1 MKKFSFLFAVLFAA
15 MTMFAGSYTIEFK
28 DGGNSSDSNTGLTS
42 TNISDY
48 VASGAENLSAIA
60 ASGKVYNAA
69 TGYGLKFGNTSN
81 SGSVTLTLAK
91 AIKPTS
97 IVMSASQYGNTEGSG
112 MLQDSTVDMT
122 GGGGKGKFV
131 DYTMTYDGNTEVTT
145 ITVGTKAKRGY
156 VKSVTV
162 NFEGEG
168 PAPVVAPYCATEV
181 GHLFLET
188 PDVNSYVLLS
198 IGALDGKTI
207 VRIDQDAAKNTAM
220 FDFLLVNYAGGSATT
235 GADVAEGGDN
245 KIAVA
250 FDTPTAVNDSIT
262 LEILWSTV
270 NWDGRWMVQNVKV
283 PAKAA
288 CASAVVPLEVINC
301 AQANGL
307 AKDAKAELNT
317 VTVAYV
323 NGAYV
328 YVQDASGMALV
339 YRTGLG
345 LKAGDVVS
353 GMEVKGAPYNNLPEV
368 IPTNTPS
375 DWTIVEGAAPEF
387 ATATAAPVAA
397 DVNKVMVWENV
408 AIEGAFEGA
417 KTTIKGAFG
426 EDSIAFYNQFQL
438 SQTFETGKAYNIVGA
453 VAIYK
458 GNVQVYFISA
468 EEYVAPVIP
477 AAQRILAYG
486 LKATAAT
493 NKYIF
498 EFNANIAALE
508 ANLVFYKAGV
518 LAGRV
523 SAGNV
528 VAGKNTVEVAVEDLP
543 GAEGD
548 EMTWAVELKAGPVAE
563 FAEIATG
570 ENLKKCHLAVDNSTE
585 SEYFGRI
592 YITNRAGSASGGIYV
607 YNQDYT
613 INTANTL
620 AGQPKWQSMGRVA
633 VGNDGTVYIADWGD
647 AHGGVYVMDPAT
659 LTADCFFVGTQ
670 NSDGLW
676 TNASGVPMGSS
687 TASVGV
693 YGSGANTIL
702 YAINEDVA
710 EVGDVKLYAHGVN
723 VYQIGQADGSLL
735 RTWDKAPTMTYPLQ
749 DNAAQMFV
757 INANEHGVFF
767 SCSRAAGH
775 NEATARSL
783 QFYNKQGERT
793 FVALPE
799 GATADL
805 TGSLG
810 GGCAVS
816 RDLSELVIV
825 DGTGNLLVYSI
836 AWTEDVPA
844 LTFKTKYETAYGA
857 MGTLAF
863 DYAGNLLATGGA
875 NYNNNTANKL
885 IVYSMPTDK
894 NEIIVPAQTAQIVK
908 KAPVA
913 PQAYNVTWDIDGG
926 QLVFAD
932 KADMFAQ
939 FMVDNGVTDAMTLAE
954 YKALDEPLAA
964 PSGICVKLLTCKAMV
979 DMPEKWGWLKTYI
992 QEFSA
997 TQEGASA
1004 LDDNCTSAAW
1014 RYAAAAFF
1022 TEGQRTGWPKSANF
1036 AEAGQVAAYSP
1047 AMNAAGYYYELPATM
1062 TAESAMPIVVK
1073 ADHEFLGWFN
1083 GAEKVEKVMA
1093 DCSLKANWNRLV
1105 YKVEFV
1111 APFAFPNPMY
1121 AADKDAMYKNL
1132 NEDYNTF
1139 YNQTSDWGVL
1149 STFTAVTDGMPSKGA
1164 KLDLTFFANEDMKAK
1179 WGWLLDYCDT
1189 ITIRQ
1194 NNAGADPQLTIPSTN
1209 ASFMRY
1215 SVNAFFM
1222 NTQRTGWPKS
1232 ADFALCGIDTEEWKS
1247 FWGYS
1252 YTLPEVITEEY
1263 TLPKMYR
1270 KNYEYGGWYTDAEY
1284 TNPIAKVGPKDNL
1297 TVYAKMT
1304 PTATALL
1311 SIALNKQDTVDLV
1324 MPATDQLVVTY
1335 NPETAANKNVTWY
1348 TENEAIAT
1356 VVDGLVTPVMP
1367 GIVKITVISEESAL
1381 EASVVY
1387 RITAAAGAV
1396 TGVTLNEASMTLELG
1411 AVAKLIATVAP
1422 EDATNKAVTWESSSK
1437 AVSVDQEGNIK
1448 ADTVGV
1454 ATITVTTVDGGYTA
1468 TCKVTVPEPLYK
1480 AINVEKVWEL
1490 AIPTTLAD
1498 IGDCRNGMG
1507 WNGKFYVTDKKA
1519 QKVRV
1524 FTKDGEDANAA
1535 IEFNAAA
1542 DSLKIGTGIAI
1553 DDAGNIA
1560 VGTNFPNSVTGL
1572 YIIKNGTTT
1581 PVYIDLTGAN
1591 ALPQN
1596 GRCDQITAFGD
1607 FFSEAGGMVAY
1618 YTSGATQIQYAKIAN
1633 GALVEVKA
1641 INAAVTKGASPSQV
1655 YALNADMTFVSHARG
1670 SAMQKYNGTEV
1681 ATLSL
1686 KNVVNNDLGAA
1697 FFQVAGQN
1705 LAAYKV
1711 GTIHSSEFS
1720 IRNLDAE
1727 QFLVDKDGNSVFY
1740 FVDNKAAS
1748 NNSYAN
1754 FSKVEKINDYASYL
1768 YVFTSG
1774 KGAAMYKVYKDVA
1787 VTGVALD
1794 KTEATLNALET
1805 LQLTATVAP
1814 AEATVKDV
1822 TWGSSDENV
1831 ATVDENGLVTAV
1843 AAGNA
1848 TITVTTVEG
1857 GYTATCALTVS
1868 AVTYY
1873 RLTDVKQLVDGAKM
1887 IIVGGDSVT
1896 MGDKQNNNFKANA
1909 PVVVANNAIASLPT
1923 NATVITLG
1931 KVAKGYTM
1939 YTSYGY
1945 LVAGTSNSNYLKTV
1959 ETIPTDNDLAYWTI
1973 TVNPAATVIVNVDTN
1988 SKRNTIRYN
1997 TGSAI
2002 ISAYATGQEDVQ
2014 IFIDNN
2020 GSTTGWENIND
2031 ENISV
2036 TKFIRNNQLYIL
2048 RDGVLYNAQGAVVR

>member
-69 TGYGLKFGNTSN
+69 TGYGLKFGNSSN

-168 PAPVVAPYCATEV
+168 PAPIVAPYCATEV

-270 NWDGRWMVQNVKV
+270 NWDDRWMVQNVKV

-408 AIEGAFEGA
+408 AIEGAFEGT

-438 SQTFETGKAYNIVGA
+438 SQTFEAGKAYNIVGA

-458 GNVQVYFISA
+458 ENVQVYFISA
-468 EEYVAPVIP
+468 EEYVIP

-486 LKATAAT
+486 LNVAPATG
-493 NKYIF
+493 KYIF
-498 EFNANIAALE
+498 EFYANMAAAE

-548 EMTWAVELKAGPVAE
+548 EMTWAVEVKAAPVVELTE
-563 FAEIATG
+563 FTDATRGIYDFYLPQGIAV
-570 ENLKKCHLAVDNSTE
+570 NNCTE
-585 SEYFGRI
+585 SAFFGNMYLTEI
-592 YITNRAGSASGGIYV
+592 DGASDGGTDRTKTQKGGIFGYDLLLNELNPT
-607 YNQDYT
+607 NQ
-613 INTANTL
+613 
-620 AGQPKWQSMGRVA
+620 GW
-633 VGNDGTVYIADWGD
+633 
-647 AHGGVYVMDPAT
+647 
-659 LTADCFFVGTQ
+659 
-670 NSDGLW
+670 
-676 TNASGVPMGSS
+676 
-687 TASVGV
+687 
-693 YGSGANTIL
+693 
-702 YAINEDVA
+702 
-710 EVGDVKLYAHGVN
+710 
-723 VYQIGQADGSLL
+723 
-735 RTWDKAPTMTYPLQ
+735 
-749 DNAAQMFV
+749 
-757 INANEHGVFF
+757 
-767 SCSRAAGH
+767 
-775 NEATARSL
+775 
-783 QFYNKQGERT
+783 
-793 FVALPE
+793 LPE
-799 GATADL
+799 GMTAGTNRQDMKRITVDNKDGMIYFNSRTAIYKINPADMTTWTNIL
-805 TGSLG
+805 AGAEGITQVNACYAENGVVYFMDNANTTNG
-810 GGCAVS
+810 GGTLKKMAA
-816 RDLSELVIV
+816 
-825 DGTGNLLVYSI
+825 DGTISTIVQSALWGVQDNGICGDGRGGLWVAQHRWNADAYSILTHVTAAGVIDYVVDKNASAEVKALFPQNNNASYRGQVAYNAKENLLAFGGNKVATVFKVTYD
-836 AWTEDVPA
+836 AETGAPA
-844 LTFKTKYETAYGA
+844 LERWIQTGA
-857 MGTLAF
+857 IGGNIDGLSF
-863 DYAGNLLATGGA
+863 DYAGNLYVLSASVERMYAYGVPVEA
-875 NYNNNTANKL
+875 NE
-885 IVYSMPTDK
+885 V
-894 NEIIVPAQTAQIVK
+894 IVPAQVAQVVTKAAPAPAAFNVK
-908 KAPVA
+908 
-913 PQAYNVTWDIDGG
+913 WDLDGG

-939 FMVDNGVTDAMTLAE
+939 FMLDNGVTDAMTLAE

-1149 STFTAVTDGMPSKGA
+1149 STFTAVTDGMPTKGA
-1164 KLDLTFFANEDMKAK
+1164 QFDLTFFANEDMKAK

-1189 ITIRQ
+1189 ITARQ
-1194 NNAGADPQLTIPSTN
+1194 STTEAPLTMPSTN

-1270 KNYEYGGWYTDAEY
+1270 KNYEYGGWFTDAEY
-1284 TNPIAKVGPKDNL
+1284 TNAITKVGPKDNL

-1311 SIALNKQDTVDLV
+1311 SITLNKQDTVDLV

-1335 NPETAANKNVTWY
+1335 NPENAANKNVTWY

-1468 TCKVTVPEPLYK
+1468 TCKVTVPEPFYK

-1681 ATLSL
+1681 VTLSL

-1711 GTIHSSEFS
+1711 GTVHSSEFS

-1873 RLTDVKQLVDGAKM
+1873 RLTDAKQLVDGAKM

>member
-1 MKKFSFLFAVLFAA
+1 MKKFSFLFAALFAA

-60 ASGKVYNAA
+60 PAGKVYNAA
-69 TGYGLKFGNTSN
+69 TGYGLKFGNSSN

-97 IVMSASQYGNTEGSG
+97 IVMNASQYGNTEGSG

-122 GGGGKGKFV
+122 GGGGKGNFV

-145 ITVGTKAKRGY
+145 ITVGTKVKRGY

-417 KTTIKGAFG
+417 KTTIKAALG

-438 SQTFETGKAYNIVGA
+438 SQTFEAGKAYNIVGA

-458 GNVQVYFISA
+458 ENVQVYFISA
-468 EEYVAPVIP
+468 EEYVAPLPP
-477 AAQRILAYG
+477 ATQRILAYG

-528 VAGKNTVEVAVEDLP
+528 VAGKNTVEVAIEDLP
-543 GAEGD
+543 GQDND

-570 ENLKKCHLAVDNSTE
+570 EDLKKCHLAVDNSTE

-767 SCSRAAGH
+767 SCSRAADH

-783 QFYNKQGERT
+783 QFYNKQGKRT

-913 PQAYNVTWDIDGG
+913 PQAYNVT
-926 QLVFAD
+926 
-932 KADMFAQ
+932 
-939 FMVDNGVTDAMTLAE
+939 
-954 YKALDEPLAA
+954 
-964 PSGICVKLLTCKAMV
+964 
-979 DMPEKWGWLKTYI
+979 
-992 QEFSA
+992 
-997 TQEGASA
+997 
-1004 LDDNCTSAAW
+1004 
-1014 RYAAAAFF
+1014 
-1022 TEGQRTGWPKSANF
+1022 
-1036 AEAGQVAAYSP
+1036 
-1047 AMNAAGYYYELPATM
+1047 
-1062 TAESAMPIVVK
+1062 
-1073 ADHEFLGWFN
+1073 
-1083 GAEKVEKVMA
+1083 
-1093 DCSLKANWNRLV
+1093 
-1105 YKVEFV
+1105 FV

-1164 KLDLTFFANEDMKAK
+1164 NLDLTFFANEDMKAK

-1189 ITIRQ
+1189 ITARQ
-1194 NNAGADPQLTIPSTN
+1194 STTEAPLTMPSTN

-1468 TCKVTVPEPLYK
+1468 TCKVTVPEPFYK

-1560 VGTNFPNSVTGL
+1560 VETNFPNNVTGL

-1618 YTSGATQIQYAKIAN
+1618 YIKDVSQIQYAKIAN

-1641 INAAVTKGASPSQV
+1641 IKTAVTKGTSPAQV
-1655 YALNADMTFVSHARG
+1655 YALNADSTFISQARG
-1670 SAMQKYNGTEV
+1670 YAMQKYNGTEV
-1681 ATLSL
+1681 TALSL
-1686 KNVVNNDLGAA
+1686 KNLVNNDLGAA

-1711 GTIHSSEFS
+1711 GTVHSSEFS

-1794 KTEATLNALET
+1794 KTEVTLNALET

-1896 MGDKQNNNFKANA
+1896 VGDKQANNFKANA
-1909 PVVVANNAIASLPT
+1909 PVVVENNAIASLPT
-1923 NATVITLG
+1923 NATVITLA

-1945 LVAGTSNSNYLKTV
+1945 LVATTSGSSNYLRTV
-1959 ETIPTDNDLAYWTI
+1959 ETIPDNNDLAYWTI
-1973 TVNPAATVIVNVDTN
+1973 TVNEASTDIVNVDTN
-1988 SKRNTIRYN
+1988 AKRNTIRYN
-1997 TGSAI
+1997 STAATPVF
-2002 ISAYATGQEDVQ
+2002 SAYASGQAPVQ